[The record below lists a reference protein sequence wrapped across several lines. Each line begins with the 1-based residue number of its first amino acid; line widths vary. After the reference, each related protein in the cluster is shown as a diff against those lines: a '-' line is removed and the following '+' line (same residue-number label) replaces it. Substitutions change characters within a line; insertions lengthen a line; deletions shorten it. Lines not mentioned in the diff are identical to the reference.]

1 MAAAEGKAA
10 PSRPDDVDVVAGNED
25 PSGSSNNQKNNHNL
39 IVNYLPNALS
49 DEELYEI
56 FERVGPLSSAK
67 IMRNKLT
74 GYSYGYGFVS
84 FVDAADAA
92 SAIRQLDGA
101 QLHHK
106 RLKVAYCRRGSG
118 ENAAAEIKNANLFIA
133 NLPSNFTED
142 QLEEAF
148 GKFGEIVRSKILL
161 DHATGVSKGCGFVL
175 FSKTAE
181 ADAALA
187 ALHGKLLD
195 LPGFHFTHPL
205 IVKKAK
211 DENRPSHFSSG
222 NGGNGNPSAQQH
234 QQQHRSRPI
243 HVIHHYATKDKEGLV
258 VDPNGNAIP
267 TSGARRYKGGATS
280 DASVAAGVAPVAT
293 SNNDGSTSP
302 VGHTLY
308 VYGIGSL
315 ATELDLYAL
324 FAPFGAIVK
333 VYVMRD
339 PATRA
344 GKGFGFVTYGD
355 YHDACLAVQT
365 LNGYPFHKNS
375 MRPLQVSFKTPKSS
389 TPGAASA
396 STALHSGYAR

>member
-1 MAAAEGKAA
+1 MAADGQKIVYKGDDSSLECPPAA
-10 PSRPDDVDVVAGNED
+10 VSDKSGNHNQI
-25 PSGSSNNQKNNHNL
+25 NNRNL

-49 DEELYEI
+49 DEELHDI
-56 FERVGPLSSAK
+56 FERIGPLNSAK

-84 FVDAADAA
+84 FADAADA
-92 SAIRQLDGA
+92 STAIRQLDGA

-106 RLKVAYCRRGSG
+106 RLKVAYCRRGDGISG
-118 ENAAAEIKNANLFIA
+118 GQEIKNANLFIA

-142 QLEEAF
+142 QLENAF
-148 GKFGEIVRSKILL
+148 GQFGDIVRSKILV

-175 FSKTAE
+175 FARTVQ
-181 ADAALA
+181 ADAAMA

-195 LPGFHFTHPL
+195 VPGFHFTHPL

-211 DENRPSHFSSG
+211 DENRPSLYSG
-222 NGGNGNPSAQQH
+222 GGSGGHSTSY
-234 QQQHRSRPI
+234 RSRPI
-243 HVIHHYATKDKEGLV
+243 HVIHHYANGAKDKDGL
-258 VDPNGNAIP
+258 DSNGNAVGGGPQYKASPVPMNSAGPNIVAENP
-267 TSGARRYKGGATS
+267 T
-280 DASVAAGVAPVAT
+280 ASPV
-293 SNNDGSTSP
+293 

-315 ATELDLYAL
+315 ASELDLYAL

-339 PATRA
+339 PSTRS

-389 TPGAASA
+389 SGKTPMTATAARSDHP
-396 STALHSGYAR
+396 S